1 MSGFLENEG
10 IKAVCFDID
19 GTFYPLFQTR
29 LRVALA
35 SLSSLPFAISYNKAR
50 QRVRTE
56 DSFLSLPPLSEK
68 ERAERMCRYMWD
80 RSDEESISYFIGK
93 EKKVFFDRYERLFS
107 GIKPYE
113 GVVETI
119 EELKKRGFHIFALD
133 IRNEERE
140 ENGITYIRTDLTKN
154 EEIERAKRIVEE
166 KTDSISFIA
175 NFSGCVILGS
185 LFENAEGKA
194 ERIFSLNFFTTFN
207 FNRIFIPMV
216 MKEKG
221 KVVVISSE
229 YGKIA
234 AIPLHGYYPASK
246 HAVEAYADSLR
257 RELKPSGVKVIT
269 IRPGAFKT
277 AMQGAVEGQFEALL
291 NETSLYKAPLRR
303 MKHIMVG
310 ELKKAKDP
318 EKLGRKVAKIA
329 SLSHPRAHY
338 NIGNSFKMKLM
349 TLVPSP
355 LLDWIFTL
363 FF

>member
-119 EELKKRGFHIFALD
+119 EELKKRGYRLGVLSDFPVGTKL
-133 IRNEERE
+133 
-140 ENGITYIRTDLTKN
+140 NGPEARFP
-154 EEIERAKRIVEE
+154 VETE
-166 KTDSISFIA
+166 KTFLCPP
-175 NFSGCVILGS
+175 NVIC
-185 LFENAEGKA
+185 F
-194 ERIFSLNFFTTFN
+194 
-207 FNRIFIPMV
+207 
-216 MKEKG
+216 
-221 KVVVISSE
+221 
-229 YGKIA
+229 
-234 AIPLHGYYPASK
+234 
-246 HAVEAYADSLR
+246 DSL
-257 RELKPSGVKVIT
+257 
-269 IRPGAFKT
+269 T
-277 AMQGAVEGQFEALL
+277 ACLA
-291 NETSLYKAPLRR
+291 
-303 MKHIMVG
+303 
-310 ELKKAKDP
+310 D
-318 EKLGRKVAKIA
+318 EKFRCVCVCVCVCVC
-329 SLSHPRAHY
+329 
-338 NIGNSFKMKLM
+338 M
-349 TLVPSP
+349 
-355 LLDWIFTL
+355 
-363 FF
+363 

>member
-119 EELKKRGFHIFALD
+119 EELKKRGYRLGVLSDFPVGTKLKAMGIEDYFA
-133 IRNEERE
+133 
-140 ENGITYIRTDLTKN
+140 
-154 EEIERAKRIVEE
+154 
-166 KTDSISFIA
+166 
-175 NFSGCVILGS
+175 VIL
-185 LFENAEGKA
+185 
-194 ERIFSLNFFTTFN
+194 
-207 FNRIFIPMV
+207 
-216 MKEKG
+216 
-221 KVVVISSE
+221 SSE
-229 YGKIA
+229 EWGRYK
-234 AIPLHGYYPASK
+234 PCLTPF
-246 HAVEAYADSLR
+246 
-257 RELKPSGVKVIT
+257 ELMRDEMKV
-269 IRPGAFKT
+269 
-277 AMQGAVEGQFEALL
+277 
-291 NETSLYKAPLRR
+291 
-303 MKHIMVG
+303 
-310 ELKKAKDP
+310 
-318 EKLGRKVAKIA
+318 
-329 SLSHPRAHY
+329 
-338 NIGNSFKMKLM
+338 
-349 TLVPSP
+349 
-355 LLDWIFTL
+355 
-363 FF
+363 